1 LHWKASKT
9 GGQVVVHSSA
19 WTARGLL
26 AEVDPS
32 VLQRLRRRVM
42 QETEWE
48 MRRHP
53 SERRLRM
60 YAIFLMARE
69 AEIADGLVDL
79 LLERI
84 ANRHAI
90 IKQLER
96 PASAAASRSSIPTS
110 RPSPST
116 RSRPGSARTR
126 LNWRRDRQVARGGAG
141 ERDDSQ
147 RRVLLARPS
156 ATYAGQCKR
165 FVRARR

>member
-1 LHWKASKT
+1 M
-9 GGQVVVHSSA
+9 
-19 WTARGLL
+19 
-26 AEVDPS
+26 
-32 VLQRLRRRVM
+32 LQRLRRRVM

-126 LNWRRDRQVARGGAG
+126 LNWRRDRQASGDVLRDRARQ
-141 ERDDSQ
+141 S
-147 RRVLLARPS
+147 RRISSALRPS
-156 ATYAGQCKR
+156 SNRRSVCAPTRLLEAE
-165 FVRARR
+165 RANEMIVSAAYY